1 VIRLL
6 PKTHEATSPTVKMRV
21 EHVDIDSYGIVH
33 FSRYA
38 SLLETA
44 TLELLS
50 RSSLSP
56 ELLMSQG
63 LEPRISELSIKY
75 RQAATYG
82 DVLSFEAR
90 AIKQSPARITFEV
103 IGTCDTSQEEN
114 VVVIGNL
121 TMAVVRRENGA
132 PIELPVFIINN
143 LDENSKST
151 GVIVEHTLRES

>member
-1 VIRLL
+1 M
-6 PKTHEATSPTVKMRV
+6 TSPAVKMRV

-50 RSSLSP
+50 RSSLSL
-56 ELLMSQG
+56 ELLMAQG

-82 DVLSFEAR
+82 DVLTLEAR
-90 AIKQSPARITFEV
+90 AIKQSPFRITFEV
-103 IGTCDTSQEEN
+103 IGTCDTAQEQN

-121 TMAVVRRENGA
+121 TMAVVRRDNGA
-132 PIELPVFIINN
+132 PTELPPFIIN
-143 LDENSKST
+143 
-151 GVIVEHTLRES
+151 